1 MIAVIADDLTGAA
14 ELAGIG
20 LYYQLKTEVNTIVE
34 PDCKADLLIIATDTR
49 SLPVAEAKRIVYKLT
64 QQLKALNPQVI
75 FKKIDSVLR
84 GHILDEIGSQMEA
97 AGSKRALIIPGNIQ
111 HGKKVIDGIYYFNNK
126 PVHLSGYSVDPA
138 FAVTSSNVR
147 HMLRADDDLPLI
159 KPHEKLP
166 DTGIMICETADE
178 NALTHWV
185 NLTDDNT
192 IIAGASGLFNCLLNR
207 LIPTKPILD
216 TTNTTIYQISPSR
229 LFVFGS
235 TFHQGQHQISNGY
248 INNIPV
254 AYIPASIIAV
264 KYPQDYLYEGY
275 ANQVVQTLTEHH
287 NAIIAIHP
295 DTTKGLNIDPILLT
309 HKMGIIVK
317 YINLKTHLHQLLIE
331 GGATA
336 WAILAQL
343 NISKLYPLKQ
353 ISPGV
358 IRMKIAGNNQL
369 YVTLKPGSYDWPASV
384 WTTN

>member
-20 LYYQLKTEVNTIVE
+20 LDYQLKTEVNTIVE

-49 SLPVAEAKRIVYKLT
+49 SLPAAEAIRITYELT
-64 QQLKALNPQVI
+64 HQLMALKPSVL

-97 AGSKRALIIPGNIQ
+97 AGLKRALIIPGNIQ
-111 HGKKVIDGIYYFNNK
+111 HGKKVIDGIYYFNDK
-126 PVHLSGYSVDPA
+126 PVHLSGYSIDPA
-138 FAVTSSNVR
+138 FPVTSSNVR
-147 HMLRADDDLPLI
+147 HMLKADDDLPLL
-159 KPHEKLP
+159 KTHEKLP
-166 DTGIMICETADE
+166 ATGIMICEAADE

-185 NLTDDNT
+185 KLVDDNT

-207 LIPTKPILD
+207 LIPEKPIA
-216 TTNTTIYQISPSR
+216 TTAIYQISPSR

-235 TFHQGQHQISNGY
+235 TFHQDIHNDHNGF
-248 INNIPV
+248 INDIPV

-275 ANQVVQTLTEHH
+275 ANQVVQTLTKH
-287 NAIIAIHP
+287 NNVIIAIHP
-295 DTTKGLNIDPILLT
+295 DTTKELNIDPVLLT
-309 HKMGIIVK
+309 HKMGTIVK
-317 YINLKTHLHQLLIE
+317 YINLKTHLHELLIE

-343 NISKLYPLKQ
+343 NISKLYPLEQ
-353 ISPGV
+353 IGPGV

-369 YVTLKPGSYDWPASV
+369 YLTLKPGSYDWPAFV

>member
-20 LYYQLKTEVNTIVE
+20 LDYQLKTEVNTIVE
-34 PDCKADLLIIATDTR
+34 PGCKADLLIIATDTR
-49 SLPVAEAKRIVYKLT
+49 SLPAAEAIRITYELT
-64 QQLKALNPQVI
+64 HQLMALKPRVL

-84 GHILDEIGSQMEA
+84 GHILDEVSSQMKA
-97 AGSKRALIIPGNIQ
+97 SGLKRALIIPGNVQ
-111 HGKKVIDGIYYFNNK
+111 HGKKVIDGIYYFNNV
-126 PVHLSGYSVDPA
+126 PVHLSNYSVDPA
-138 FAVTSSNVR
+138 FPVTSSNVR
-147 HMLRADDDLPLI
+147 HMLRADDDLPLL
-159 KPHEKLP
+159 KTHEKLP
-166 DTGIMICETADE
+166 DTGIMICEAADE
-178 NALTHWV
+178 NALTYWIK
-185 NLTDDNT
+185 LADDNT

-207 LIPTKPILD
+207 LIPTKPVVD
-216 TTNTTIYQISPSR
+216 TTIYQISPSR

-235 TFHQGQHQISNGY
+235 TFHQDIHYNHNSF
-248 INNIPV
+248 INDIPV
-254 AYIPASIIAV
+254 VYIPASIIAV

-275 ANQVVQTLTEHH
+275 ANQVVQTLTEHQ

-309 HKMGIIVK
+309 HKMGTIVK
-317 YINLKTHLHQLLIE
+317 YINLKTLLHELLIE

-343 NISKLYPLKQ
+343 NISKLYPLEQ
-353 ISPGV
+353 IGPGV

-384 WTTN
+384 WATN

>member
-20 LYYQLKTEVNTIVE
+20 LDYELKTEVNTIVE

-49 SLPVAEAKRIVYKLT
+49 SLPVAEAKRIVYELT
-64 QQLKALNPQVI
+64 QQLKSLNPQVI

-111 HGKKVIDGIYYFNNK
+111 HGKKVIDGIYYFNDK

-138 FAVTSSNVR
+138 FPVTSSNVR
-147 HMLRADDDLPLI
+147 HMLRADDNLPLL
-159 KPHEKLP
+159 KTHEKLP
-166 DTGIMICETADE
+166 DTGIMICEVADE
-178 NALTHWV
+178 NALTHWIK
-185 NLTDDNT
+185 LTDDNT

-207 LIPTKPILD
+207 LIRTKSVVD
-216 TTNTTIYQISPSR
+216 TAIYQISPSR

-235 TFHQGQHQISNGY
+235 TFNQDIHYNHNGF

-254 AYIPASIIAV
+254 VYIPASIIAV

-287 NAIIAIHP
+287 NAKIAIHP

-309 HKMGIIVK
+309 HKMGTIVK
-317 YINLKTHLHQLLIE
+317 YINLKTQLHELLIE

-343 NISKLYPLKQ
+343 NISKLYPLEQ